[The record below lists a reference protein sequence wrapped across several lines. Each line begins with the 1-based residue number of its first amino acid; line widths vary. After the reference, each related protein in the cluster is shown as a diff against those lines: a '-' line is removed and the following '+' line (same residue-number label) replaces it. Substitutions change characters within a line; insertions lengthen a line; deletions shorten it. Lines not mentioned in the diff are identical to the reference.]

1 MWDKFKELPTSQKV
15 MLVVVVIAI
24 LGVLVGG

>member
-15 MLVVVVIAI
+15 MLVVVVLAV
-24 LGVLVGG
+24 LGVLVG